1 MPEISADANNLPKVV
16 LRLETY
22 EERVA
27 LHAAKL
33 ELKQQETIQKMKAL
47 GFTDEE
53 IAALSV

>member
-1 MPEISADANNLPKVV
+1 MNDLPKVV

-53 IAALSV
+53 IAALTV

>member
-1 MPEISADANNLPKVV
+1 MSLGKVV

-27 LHAAKL
+27 LRQAEL
-33 ELKQQETIQKMKAL
+33 QLKQAETIAKMKAM

-53 IAALSV
+53 IEVLIA